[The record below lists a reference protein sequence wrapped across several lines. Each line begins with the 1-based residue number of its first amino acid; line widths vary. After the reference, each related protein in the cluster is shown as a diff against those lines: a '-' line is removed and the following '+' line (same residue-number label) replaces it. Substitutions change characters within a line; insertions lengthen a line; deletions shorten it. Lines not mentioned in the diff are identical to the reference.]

1 MNCNLCKDDEQAVD
15 YLNHNLEG
23 LQRTCLALAAAVRD
37 ASGGVLMLKES
48 REGSVSAMCE
58 GQWIHSA
65 YDPRKEAKGWAEA
78 QLREWQAGELAV
90 VLGVGLLYHVEALA
104 AVKPAGSR
112 LAVVIPDVSILKDAL
127 RARPMG
133 AWLNAVE
140 WIWGTAPEMAE
151 RLVSHS
157 AALRVFTY
165 APAARLHAEIHR
177 QLEEWLRRSVA
188 KRQGGQLHVAVV
200 GPIYGGSLP
209 IAKYVVTALE
219 SLGHRV
225 SWIDHSLHR
234 ASYDAFGA
242 YRDARHQ
249 QAMQGRFA
257 EVLSLSTITH
267 LSEDPPDLVLAI
279 AQAPLTLAVLEHLR
293 KKKFLTAMWF
303 VENYRHLTYWQQ
315 LAAGYDYWF
324 VIQQAECQEAFKRAG
339 ARDVGY
345 LPMAADP
352 AVHRPLALTDA
363 ERAEYGADL
372 SFVGAGYPN
381 RRALLPRWLSKDW
394 SFKLWGNEWEG
405 AADLA
410 PVLQRSGA
418 RIDTE
423 ACMKVFNAS
432 AINLNLHSC
441 GGDALDPQAD
451 FVNPRTFELAAC
463 GAFQVTDERALLPD
477 LFTDEEIVRF
487 RRTEDVP
494 ALIRMWL
501 DDPSGRRTVAE
512 AARQRVLRQHTY
524 GHRMKALLAAIG
536 LRQPDRIGAILR
548 GDRNAGAL
556 AVRAESAPEFSAMLR
571 RFPSGQRVEL
581 KDVAADIRANGVGR
595 ALEREE
601 LLILLLDSYR
611 AETRDLV

>member
-1 MNCNLCKDDEQAVD
+1 VNCNLCKDDEQAVD

-78 QLREWQAGELAV
+78 QLREWQAGELVV

-405 AADLA
+405 AADLV
-410 PVLQRSGA
+410 PVLQRRGA

-463 GAFQVTDERALLPD
+463 GAFQLTDERALLPD

-501 DDPSGRRTVAE
+501 DDPSGRRTIAE
-512 AARQRVLRQHTY
+512 AARQRVLEQHTY

-536 LRQPDRIGAILR
+536 LRQPDRVGAILR

-556 AVRAESAPEFSAMLR
+556 SVRAESAPELSAILR

-581 KDVAADIRANGVGR
+581 KEVAADIRANGAGR
-595 ALEREE
+595 ALERDE

>member
-1 MNCNLCKDDEQAVD
+1 MD
-15 YLNHNLEG
+15 YLNHNLED
-23 LQRTCLALAAAVRD
+23 LRRTCPALAAAVKD
-37 ASGGVLMLKES
+37 SPGGVLTLKES

-65 YDPRKEAKGWAEA
+65 YDPRKEAKAWAEA

-90 VLGVGLLYHVEALA
+90 VLGVGLLYHVEALVA
-104 AVKPAGSR
+104 LKPAGSR
-112 LAVVIPDVSILKDAL
+112 MAAVIPDVSILKDAL

-140 WIWGTAPEMAE
+140 WIWGTAQEMAE
-151 RLVSHS
+151 QLLFRSE
-157 AALRVFTY
+157 ALRVFTY
-165 APAARLHAEIHR
+165 APAARLHAEVHR
-177 QLEEWLRRSVA
+177 QLEECLRRSAA

-219 SLGHRV
+219 TLGHRV
-225 SWIDHSLHR
+225 SWVDHSLHR

-242 YRDARHQ
+242 YRDVRHQ

-324 VIQQAECQEAFKRAG
+324 VIQQVECQEAFKRAG

-410 PVLQRSGA
+410 PVLQRRGA

-463 GAFQVTDERALLPD
+463 GAFQLTDERALLPD

-501 DDPSGRRTVAE
+501 DDPSGRRTIAE
-512 AARQRVLRQHTY
+512 AARKRVLRQHTY
-524 GHRMKALLAAIG
+524 GHRMKELLAAIG

-548 GDRNAGAL
+548 GDRNAGSL
-556 AVRAESAPEFSAMLR
+556 AARAESAPEFSAMLR
-571 RFPSGQRVEL
+571 QFPPGQRVEL
-581 KDVAADIRANGVGR
+581 KDVAAGIRANGAGR

-611 AETRDLV
+611 TETRDLV